1 MNGDAGRGNYE
12 PLSALCDKLT
22 AYISKW
28 NNPTRE
34 IDILRQKI
42 LNSCIEKASAPRG
55 IFSLTV
61 PTGGGKTV
69 ASMAFALNHA
79 VANSMKRIIYV
90 IPYTSIIEQNAKVF
104 RDILG
109 QENVVEHHSSVSY
122 ELSENADELE
132 Y

>member
-1 MNGDAGRGNYE
+1 MLYSCLVDADYIDTETFMNGDAGRGNYE

-79 VANSMKRIIYV
+79 VQI
-90 IPYTSIIEQNAKVF
+90 Q
-104 RDILG
+104 
-109 QENVVEHHSSVSY
+109 
-122 ELSENADELE
+122 
-132 Y
+132 